1 MNQYDVSGIL
11 GNTGERENVKKEE
24 IYIYITCIVPLGNV
38 FCTGRTRTERKRTKR
53 SQMDRGFFEGDKK

>member
-1 MNQYDVSGIL
+1 M
-11 GNTGERENVKKEE
+11 KKEE